1 MKGFGWHFD
10 QCRRSFPSRHAMLTH
25 LKLRHLRC
33 FEVASCQLGP
43 GTTVFLGEN
52 AQGKT
57 SVLEAVCVVMRLQSP
72 RTANLADLIRFGQSE
87 FAVSAGLGGQE
98 LLFGYSANKRR
109 MTIDG
114 ETMRASGDYLRHSAL
129 VVWMSNDDMALV
141 RGGSEGRRRFL
152 DFLGSQ
158 LYPVYRP
165 ALRDYERALRARN
178 YLLKRDAHPRW
189 DQIDAYTRVLAEHAK
204 VLTTA
209 RREIVARLEPY
220 ASAVQTEVSGR
231 LEPLGLIYEAAGG
244 DNLEEI
250 LAGFRDEEL
259 RKRGTA
265 AGPHRDDLELTIH
278 GMAASRFASEGQ
290 QRTTALALK
299 VGQARLFLAESR
311 RPPLLLLDD
320 IFGELDPGR
329 RNALM
334 AALPSDSQKLITTTH
349 LTWLEEHLR
358 PETVYE
364 VAGGHLSPRA
374 T

>member
-1 MKGFGWHFD
+1 
-10 QCRRSFPSRHAMLTH
+10 MLTH

-33 FEVASCQLGP
+33 FEVASCQVGA

-57 SVLEAVCVVMRLQSP
+57 SVLEAVCVAMRLQSP
-72 RTANLADLIRFGQSE
+72 RTSNLADLIRFGQNE
-87 FAVSAGLGGQE
+87 FAITAGLEGQE
-98 LLFGYSANKRR
+98 FLFGYSGNRRR

-114 ETMRASGDYLRHSAL
+114 ETMRSSGDYLRHSAL

-158 LYPVYRP
+158 LYPAYRP

-178 YLLKRDAHPRW
+178 FLLKRDAHPRW
-189 DQIDAYTRVLAEHAK
+189 DQIDAYTRVLAEHAAI
-204 VLTTA
+204 LTAA
-209 RREIVARLEPY
+209 RRELIARLDPF
-220 ASAVQTEVSGR
+220 AAAVQSEVSAR
-231 LEPLGLIYEAAGG
+231 PEPLGLVYEAAGG
-244 DNLEEI
+244 DRLEEV
-250 LAGFRDEEL
+250 LAGFRDEEI

-265 AGPHRDDLELTIH
+265 AGPHRDDLGITLH
-278 GMAASRFASEGQ
+278 GMPASRFASEGQ

-299 VGQARLFLAESR
+299 IGQARLFLAESR

-334 AALPSDSQKLITTTH
+334 AALPADSQKLVTTTH
-349 LTWLEEHLR
+349 LTWLEAHLH
-358 PETVYE
+358 PETVHE
-364 VAGGHLSPRA
+364 VIKGSLVQR
-374 T
+374 

>member
-1 MKGFGWHFD
+1 MIALA
-10 QCRRSFPSRHAMLTH
+10 FPPIDGEVFSPVPMLTH

-33 FEVASCQLGP
+33 FEVATCQLRG

-72 RTANLADLIRFGQSE
+72 RTANLADLVRFGQNE
-87 FAVSAGLGGQE
+87 FAISAGLDGQE
-98 LLFGYSANKRR
+98 LLFGYSGNRRR
-109 MTIDG
+109 MTVDG
-114 ETMRASGDYLRHSAL
+114 ETMRSSGDYLRHSAL

-178 YLLKRDAHPRW
+178 FLLKRDAHPRW
-189 DQIDAYTRVLAEHAK
+189 DQIDAYTQVLAEHAA
-204 VLTTA
+204 VLTTL
-209 RREIVARLEPY
+209 RREIVARLEPF
-220 ASAVQTEVSGR
+220 AAAVQAEVSGR
-231 LEPLGLIYEAAGG
+231 PEPLGLSYEAAGG
-244 DNLEEI
+244 DNLREV

-259 RKRGTA
+259 RRRGTA
-265 AGPHRDDLELTIH
+265 AGPHRDDLGIKLH
-278 GMAASRFASEGQ
+278 GMPAARFSSEGQ

-299 VGQARLFLAESR
+299 IGQARLFLAESR

-334 AALPSDSQKLITTTH
+334 AALPPDSQKLVTTTH
-349 LTWLEEHLR
+349 LTWLEDHLH
-358 PETVYE
+358 PETILE
-364 VAGGHLSPRA
+364 VVRGSLVAR
-374 T
+374 